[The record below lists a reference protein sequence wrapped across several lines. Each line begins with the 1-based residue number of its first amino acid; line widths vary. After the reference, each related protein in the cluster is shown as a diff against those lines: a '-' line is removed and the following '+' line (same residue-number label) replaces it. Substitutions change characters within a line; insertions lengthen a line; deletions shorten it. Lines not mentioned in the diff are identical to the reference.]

1 MANLNRIVL
10 VGRLTQDPELRYTV
24 EGVPFIRFS
33 LAVDRW
39 RNKGTDFINITAWR
53 KLAEICGQY
62 LKKGRLILIEG
73 RIQVRTYDD
82 KEGKKRWITEVLA
95 QEMKI
100 LDRGDKIN
108 INEGIKE
115 DKINNTDDFGKDEF
129 EVEEEKEEV
138 LVEDDIPF

>member
-10 VGRLTQDPELRYTV
+10 IGRLTQDPDIRYTV
-24 EGVPFIRFS
+24 EGVPFVRFS

-53 KLAEICGQY
+53 KLAEICSQY

-73 RIQVRTYDD
+73 RIQVRSYDD
-82 KEGKKRWITEVLA
+82 QEGKKKWVTEVLA

-100 LDRGDKIN
+100 LDKSVKSAF
-108 INEGIKE
+108 NEEIKE
-115 DKINNTDDFGKDEF
+115 EKVSDVESFSKEEF
-129 EVEEEKEEV
+129 EEKEEI